1 MSAHYLESSALLRA
15 VTLEDRAL
23 TMRLPRMKRR
33 IASQL
38 SLVEVERTLRRIER
52 EKLLRRSAVR
62 EIRRRLE
69 ELLAAT
75 EVIEIT
81 SSILE
86 RARQDFPVEPVR
98 SLDAIHLA
106 TALEW
111 HQIEDTVVVTYD
123 RRVWDNAVALKLN
136 VVPSNRPGAP
146 AH

>member
-1 MSAHYLESSALLRA
+1 M
-15 VTLEDRAL
+15 
-23 TMRLPRMKRR
+23 
-33 IASQL
+33 
-38 SLVEVERTLRRIER
+38 
-52 EKLLRRSAVR
+52 
-62 EIRRRLE
+62 
-69 ELLAAT
+69 AAT